1 MITDFGSA
9 RIQGGLNAAEKGS
22 VPEVPDTALND
33 AAAERL
39 ISPRVKLNGTTL
51 ELTLSYPGFS
61 LRWTAPE
68 VLDDGVQD
76 MPSDMW
82 AVGWIC
88 WEVGISHR

>member
-1 MITDFGSA
+1 MSHPGP
-9 RIQGGLNAAEKGS
+9 KH
-22 VPEVPDTALND
+22 DTAEGLT
-33 AAAERL
+33 
-39 ISPRVKLNGTTL
+39 SPKVKLSGTTL
-51 ELTLSYPGFS
+51 ELTLSDPGYS

-88 WEVGISHR
+88 WEVGRSQSRHSDHV